1 MRLWGIVIAVSL
13 VIISRTD
20 RLMAPERRPACTNGA
35 TGWRHRWLIL
45 RRIVSILFLV
55 AIVVLG
61 LVWARSVNWEGVFA
75 AMKRLRP
82 SVLAIAAVLSASS
95 YLVYSCVDL
104 FARPYIRN
112 WASWRRT
119 MAVAFA
125 SYAFNLNL
133 GAWVGSIGLRY
144 RLYSRLGVDPG
155 NIARIIG
162 LSFITNW
169 SGYFLVAG
177 IAFVLHFTALPA
189 SWNIGDR
196 WMRISGALLLVALLL
211 YVGLCAF
218 SKRRTMAL
226 LGKEVTFPPIYIA
239 LLQIT
244 VSSANWLLSAGILFV
259 LLRTWAD
266 FPTVLTTFLLS
277 AIAGAAAH
285 IPAGLG
291 VIEGVFFAVLG
302 RTIPYE
308 ELLAALLAYRAIY
321 YLAPMLAGAIAFL
334 ALETST
340 RHANTAAET
349 RRTDCAAKESRLDY
363 CTHDAK
369 SKNS

>member
-1 MRLWGIVIAVSL
+1 
-13 VIISRTD
+13 
-20 RLMAPERRPACTNGA
+20 MAPECRPACNSGA
-35 TGWRHRWLIL
+35 IGWRRRWLIL
-45 RRIVSILFLV
+45 RRIVSLLFFV
-55 AIVVLG
+55 AIAVLG
-61 LVWARSVNWEGVFA
+61 IVWARSVSWDPVLA
-75 AMKRLRP
+75 AIRRLKP

-104 FARPYIRN
+104 FARPYMR
-112 WASWRRT
+112 SWVSWPRT
-119 MAVAFA
+119 MVVAFA

-144 RLYSRLGVDPG
+144 RLYSRLGVDAG

-162 LSFITNW
+162 LSFVTNW

-177 IAFVLHFTALPA
+177 IAFALHFTGLPVN
-189 SWNIGDR
+189 WNIGDR
-196 WMRISGALLLVALLL
+196 WMRISGALLLAVLVL
-211 YVGLCAF
+211 YIGLCAF

-226 LGKEVTFPPIYIA
+226 FGKEITFPSAYIA

-259 LLRTWAD
+259 LLQAWTD

-277 AIAGAAAH
+277 AIAGAVAH

-291 VIEGVFFAVLG
+291 VIEGVFFAILG

-308 ELLAALLAYRAIY
+308 ELLAALVAFRAIY
-321 YLAPMLAGAIAFL
+321 YLAPMVVGVVAFL
-334 ALETST
+334 ALETSAGRT
-340 RHANTAAET
+340 NNAVDT
-349 RRTDCAAKESRLDY
+349 RRADCVAKEPGFDY
-363 CTHDAK
+363 EAHDAK
-369 SKNS
+369 SKNP